1 MILSE
6 LVKAIKPLEVIGPTD
21 VEVNGLHF
29 DSRKINKGD
38 VFVAQVGTAV
48 DGHTF
53 IDGCVAKGASAIV
66 LSKREYMADVQRDNV
81 QCTKG
86 GTTFILVENTDKAL
100 GLMASKWFGEPSK
113 ELTLVGVT
121 GTNGKTTIATLLY
134 KLVRALGHKAG
145 LLSTVVNYIEDE
157 AVPATHTTP
166 DAIELN
172 GLLRRM
178 VDAGCEYAF
187 MEVSSH
193 AIAQERI
200 AGLDFDGALFT
211 NLTRDHIDYHK
222 TFDNYRDTK
231 KRLFDGLKK
240 SAFAVTNKDD
250 KNGLVMTQNCKAE
263 VKTYS
268 TRSLAD
274 YKAQILEEGFEGM
287 MLNING
293 KEVFVPLVGRFNV
306 SNLLC
311 IYGAALCLGFEEL
324 EVLRVLSTLK
334 PVNGRFETIRSPKG
348 WTAIVDYAHT
358 PDAVDNVIQT
368 IREIISPTPGEFYDR
383 PLDARSSGALHPR
396 REGERHPKL
405 ITVVGCGGNRDKG
418 KRPMM
423 AQIAKKGSEQL
434 ILTSDN
440 PRDEEP
446 ADILNDMKAGLTEE
460 ELRSTL
466 VIEDREAAI
475 QTACTLAQSGDVI
488 LIAGKG
494 HEDYQIIKGV
504 KHHFD
509 DHEVV
514 KRYL

>member
-1 MILSE
+1 MLLSE
-6 LVKAIKPLEVIGPTD
+6 LLTAIEPIEVIGETKK
-21 VEVNGLHF
+21 EIKGLHF
-29 DSRKINKGD
+29 DSRKIGEGD
-38 VFVAQVGTAV
+38 LFVAQVGTAV

-53 IDGCVAKGASAIV
+53 IDGCVEKGAAAVV
-66 LSKREYMADVQRDNV
+66 LSDRKYLP
-81 QCTKG
+81 KG
-86 GTTFILVENTDKAL
+86 AVSHQPSEVSYILVENTDKAL
-100 GLMASKWFGEPSK
+100 GLLASKWFGEPSK
-113 ELTLVGVT
+113 ALTLVGVT

-157 AVPATHTTP
+157 AVAATHTTP

-172 GLLRRM
+172 GLLKRM

-193 AIAQERI
+193 AIAQERV

-250 KNGLVMTQNCKAE
+250 KNGLVMTQNCKAG
-263 VKTYS
+263 VHTYS

-324 EVLRVLSTLK
+324 DVLRVLSTLK

-358 PDAVDNVIQT
+358 PDAVDNVIST
-368 IREIISPTPGEFYDR
+368 IREILNPSP
-383 PLDARSSGALHPR
+383 ALPT
-396 REGERHPKL
+396 REGGRNPKL
-405 ITVVGCGGNRDKG
+405 ITVIGCGGNRDKG

-446 ADILNDMKAGLTEE
+446 RDILKDMTDGLTEE

-466 VIEDREAAI
+466 VIEDRAAAI
-475 QTACTLAQSGDVI
+475 QTACTLAQAGDVI
-488 LIAGKG
+488 LVAGKG

-509 DHEVV
+509 DHEQVR
-514 KRYL
+514 KHL

>member
-1 MILSE
+1 MILKD
-6 LVKAIKPLEVIGPTD
+6 LLNAIEPIEVIGRTD
-21 VEVNGLHF
+21 IEIKSLHF
-29 DSRKINKGD
+29 DSRKIGAGD
-38 VFVAQVGTAV
+38 LFVAQVGTAV

-53 IDGCVAKGASAIV
+53 IDSCIANGAAAIV
-66 LSKREYMADVQRDNV
+66 LSKREFMANGKCPTSNV
-81 QCTKG
+81 QP
-86 GTTFILVENTDKAL
+86 TFILVENTDKAL
-100 GLMASKWFGEPSK
+100 GLLASKWFGEPSK
-113 ELTLVGVT
+113 ALTLVGVT

-134 KLVRALGHKAG
+134 KLVRAMGHKAG
-145 LLSTVVNYIEDE
+145 LLSTVVNYIDSE

-166 DAIELN
+166 DALELN
-172 GLLRRM
+172 ALLRRM
-178 VDAGCEYAF
+178 VDAGCTYAF

-231 KRLFDGLKK
+231 KRLFDTLKPT
-240 SAFAVTNKDD
+240 AFAVTNKDD
-250 KNGLVMTQNCKAE
+250 KNGLVMTQNCKAT
-263 VKTYS
+263 VHTYS

-274 YKAQILEEGFEGM
+274 YKAQILEEGFDGM
-287 MLNING
+287 MLSING

-311 IYGAALCLGFEEL
+311 IYGAALNLGFDEL
-324 EVLRVLSTLK
+324 DILRVLSTLK
-334 PVNGRFETIRSPKG
+334 PVNGRFETIHSPKG

-368 IREIISPTPGEFYDR
+368 IREIKKE
-383 PLDARSSGALHPR
+383 GA
-396 REGERHPKL
+396 KL

-446 ADILNDMKAGLTEE
+446 LDILNDMKAGLTET

-466 VIEDREAAI
+466 VIEDRAAAI
-475 QTACTLAQSGDVI
+475 QTACTLAQANDVI

-509 DHEVV
+509 DHEQV
-514 KRYL
+514 KKYC

>member
-1 MILSE
+1 MLLSE
-6 LVKAIKPLEVIGPTD
+6 LLTAIEPIEVIGST
-21 VEVNGLHF
+21 EKEIKGLHF
-29 DSRKINKGD
+29 DSRKVGQGD
-38 VFVAQVGTAV
+38 LFVAQVGTAV

-53 IDGCVAKGASAIV
+53 IDGCVEKGAIAVV
-66 LSKREYMADVQRDNV
+66 LSDRAFMHDAKDV
-81 QCTKG
+81 TY
-86 GTTFILVENTDKAL
+86 ILVENTDKAL
-100 GLMASKWFGEPSK
+100 GLLASKWFGEPSK
-113 ELTLVGVT
+113 ALTLVGVT

-193 AIAQERI
+193 AIAQERV

-240 SAFAVTNKDD
+240 TAFAVTNKDD
-250 KNGLVMTQNCKAE
+250 KNGLVMTQNCKAD

-274 YKAQILEEGFEGM
+274 YKAQILEEGFDGM

-358 PDAVDNVIQT
+358 PDAVDNVIST
-368 IREIISPTPGEFYDR
+368 IREI
-383 PLDARSSGALHPR
+383 LDNGQRTMDKGQK
-396 REGERHPKL
+396 KL
-405 ITVVGCGGNRDKG
+405 ITVIGCGGNRDKG

-446 ADILNDMKAGLTEE
+446 ADILNDMKAGLTED

-466 VIEDREAAI
+466 VIEDRAAAI
-475 QTACTLAQSGDVI
+475 QTACTLAQAGDVI
-488 LIAGKG
+488 LVAGKG

-514 KRYL
+514 RKYAN

>member
-1 MILSE
+1 MILNE
-6 LVKAIKPLEVIGPTD
+6 LISAIKPIEVIGET
-21 VEVNGLHF
+21 EKEIKGIHF
-29 DSRKINKGD
+29 DSRKIGEGD
-38 VFVAQVGTAV
+38 LFVAQVGTAV

-53 IDGCVAKGASAIV
+53 IDGCVAKGAAAVV
-66 LSKREYMADVQRDNV
+66 LSDRKYIVDNG
-81 QCTKG
+81 QK
-86 GTTFILVENTDKAL
+86 TTYILVDNTDKAL
-100 GLMASKWFGEPSK
+100 GLLASKWFGEPSK
-113 ELTLVGVT
+113 KLTLVGVT

-178 VDAGCEYAF
+178 VEAGCEYVF

-250 KNGLVMTQNCKAE
+250 KNGLVMTQNCKAA
-263 VKTYS
+263 VHTYS

-274 YKAQILEEGFEGM
+274 YKAQILEEGFDGM

-311 IYGAALCLGFEEL
+311 IYGAALNLGFDEL

-368 IREIISPTPGEFYDR
+368 IREIKCE
-383 PLDARSSGALHPR
+383 GA
-396 REGERHPKL
+396 KL

-446 ADILNDMKAGLTEE
+446 ADILKDMTDGLTAE

-466 VIEDREAAI
+466 VIEDRAAAI
-475 QTACTLAQSGDVI
+475 QTACTLAQAGDVV
-488 LIAGKG
+488 LVAGKG

-504 KHHFD
+504 KYHFD

-514 KRYL
+514 KKYV

>member
-6 LVKAIKPLEVIGPTD
+6 LLKAIKPIEVIGATD
-21 VEVNGLHF
+21 KEIKGLHF
-29 DSRKINKGD
+29 DSRKIGEGD
-38 VFVAQVGTAV
+38 LFVAQVGTAV

-53 IDGCVAKGASAIV
+53 IDGCVANGAAAIV
-66 LSKREYMADVQRDNV
+66 LSNKEYLANAKANA
-81 QCTKG
+81 TY
-86 GTTFILVENTDKAL
+86 ILVDNTDKAL
-100 GLMASKWFGEPSK
+100 GLLASKWFGEPSK
-113 ELTLVGVT
+113 ALTLVGVT

-134 KLVRALGHKAG
+134 KLVRAMGHKAG

-157 AVPATHTTP
+157 AIPATHTTP

-240 SAFAVTNKDD
+240 TAFAVTNKDD
-250 KNGLVMTQNCKAE
+250 KNGLVMTQNCKAA
-263 VKTYS
+263 VHTYS

-274 YKAQILEEGFEGM
+274 YKAQILEEGFDGM

-358 PDAVDNVIQT
+358 PDAVDNVIST
-368 IREIISPTPGEFYDR
+368 INEILSQKLTANGQKQ
-383 PLDARSSGALHPR
+383 
-396 REGERHPKL
+396 KL

-423 AQIAKKGSEQL
+423 AQIAKHGSEQL

-446 ADILNDMKAGLTEE
+446 ADILKDMTDGLTAE

-466 VIEDREAAI
+466 VIEDRAAAI
-475 QTACTLAQSGDVI
+475 QTACTLAQNGDVI
-488 LIAGKG
+488 LVAGKG

-514 KRYL
+514 KRFL

>member
-6 LVKAIKPLEVIGPTD
+6 LLTAIEPIEVLGRTDIEIG
-21 VEVNGLHF
+21 GLHF
-29 DSRKINKGD
+29 DSRQIGAGD
-38 VFVAQVGTAV
+38 LFVAQVGTAV

-53 IDGCVAKGASAIV
+53 IDSCTNKGCAAVV
-66 LSKREYMADVQRDNV
+66 LSDKAYMP
-81 QCTKG
+81 KEPS
-86 GTTFILVENTDKAL
+86 TTYILVENTDRAL
-100 GLMASKWFGEPSK
+100 GLLASKWYGEPSK

-145 LLSTVVNYIEDE
+145 LLSTVVNYIDNE
-157 AVPATHTTP
+157 AITATHTTP
-166 DAIELN
+166 DAIALN
-172 GLLRRM
+172 SLLRRM

-193 AIAQERI
+193 SIAQERI

-231 KRLFDGLKK
+231 KRLFDSLKK
-240 SAFAVTNKDD
+240 SAFAITNKDD
-250 KNGLVMTQNCKAE
+250 KNGLVMTQNCQAT
-263 VKTYS
+263 VCTYS

-274 YKAQILEEGFEGM
+274 YKAQILEEGFDGM
-287 MLNING
+287 LLHINNR
-293 KEVFVPLVGRFNV
+293 EVFVPLVGRFNV

-311 IYGAALCLGFEEL
+311 IYGAALSLGFSETD
-324 EVLRVLSTLK
+324 VLCVLSTLR
-334 PVNGRFETIRSPKG
+334 PVNGRFETIHSPKG

-368 IREIISPTPGEFYDR
+368 IREIKKEG
-383 PLDARSSGALHPR
+383 AR
-396 REGERHPKL
+396 L

-423 AQIAKKGSEQL
+423 AQIAKRGSEQL

-440 PRDEEP
+440 PRNEDPKE
-446 ADILNDMKAGLTEE
+446 ILKDMTDGLNTD

-466 VIEDREAAI
+466 VIEDRAAAI
-475 QTACTLAQSGDVI
+475 QTACTLAQANDVI

-494 HEDYQIIKGV
+494 HEDYQIIQGV

-509 DHEVV
+509 DHEEV
-514 KRYL
+514 KKYI

>member
-6 LVKAIKPLEVIGPTD
+6 LLSVIKPIEVVGSTD
-21 VEVNGLHF
+21 REINGMHF
-29 DSRKINKGD
+29 DSRRIGKGD
-38 VFVAQVGTAV
+38 LFVAQVGTSV

-53 IDGCVAKGASAIV
+53 IDGCIDKGASAVV
-66 LSKREYMADVQRDNV
+66 LSDRNYLPQKASE
-81 QCTKG
+81 
-86 GTTFILVENTDKAL
+86 TTFVLVENTDKAL
-100 GLMASKWFGEPSK
+100 GLLASKWFDEPSK
-113 ELTLVGVT
+113 QLTLVGVT

-157 AVPATHTTP
+157 SVEATHTTP

-240 SAFAVTNKDD
+240 TAFAVTNKDD
-250 KNGLVMTQNCKAE
+250 KNGLVMTQNCKAT
-263 VKTYS
+263 VHTYS

-274 YKAQILEEGFEGM
+274 YKAQILEEGFDGM
-287 MLNING
+287 LLNING

-311 IYGAALCLGFEEL
+311 IYGAALNLGFDEL
-324 EVLRVLSTLK
+324 DVLRVWSTLK
-334 PVNGRFETIRSPKG
+334 PVNGRFETIHSPKG

-368 IREIISPTPGEFYDR
+368 IREIKCEN
-383 PLDARSSGALHPR
+383 A
-396 REGERHPKL
+396 KL

-423 AQIAKKGSEQL
+423 AQIAKHGSEQL

-446 ADILNDMKAGLTEE
+446 MDILKDMTDGLTEE
-460 ELRSTL
+460 ELKSTL
-466 VIEDREAAI
+466 VIEDRAAAI

-488 LIAGKG
+488 LVAGKG

-514 KRYL
+514 RKFANI

>member
-1 MILSE
+1 MNLTKLLE
-6 LVKAIKPLEVIGPTD
+6 AISPIEVVG
-21 VEVNGLHF
+21 GLDREIRSIAF
-29 DSRKINKGD
+29 DSRKVEEGTL
-38 VFVAQVGTAV
+38 FVAQVGTAV
-48 DGHTF
+48 DGHSF
-53 IDGCVAKGASAIV
+53 IGKCVEQGAAAVV
-66 LSKREYMADVQRDNV
+66 LSDRKYLPETPSGDVQGN
-81 QCTKG
+81 K
-86 GTTFILVENTDKAL
+86 GTTYILVEDTDEAL
-100 GLMASKWFGEPSK
+100 GLLASRWFGEPSK
-113 ELTLVGVT
+113 ALTLVGVT

-134 KLVRALGHKAG
+134 KLVRGLGHKAG
-145 LLSTVVNYIEDE
+145 LLSTVVNYIEEE

-178 VDAGCEYAF
+178 ADAGCEYAF

-193 AIAQERI
+193 AIAQKRV

-211 NLTRDHIDYHK
+211 NLTRDHIEYHK

-231 KRLFDGLKK
+231 KKLFDGLKK
-240 SAFAVTNKDD
+240 EAFAVTNKDD
-250 KNGLVMTQNCKAE
+250 KNGLVMTQNCKAQ
-263 VKTYS
+263 VTTYS
-268 TRSLAD
+268 TRTLAD

-287 MLNING
+287 ELQING
-293 KEVFVPLVGRFNV
+293 REVFVPLVGRFNV

-311 IYGAALCLGFEEL
+311 IYGAAMNLGFEPM
-324 EVLRVLSTLK
+324 EVLRVLSTLR
-334 PVNGRFETIRSPKG
+334 PVNGRFETIYSPKG

-368 IREIISPTPGEFYDR
+368 IREIKKD
-383 PLDARSSGALHPR
+383 GA
-396 REGERHPKL
+396 KL

-446 ADILNDMKAGLTEE
+446 AAILKDMTDGLTEE

-466 VIEDREAAI
+466 VIEDRAAAI
-475 QTACTLAQSGDVI
+475 QTACTLAQRGDVI
-488 LIAGKG
+488 LVAGKG

-514 KRYL
+514 RRFAE

>member
-6 LVKAIKPLEVIGPTD
+6 LLTAIEPIEVLGRTDIEIG
-21 VEVNGLHF
+21 GLHF
-29 DSRKINKGD
+29 DSRQIGAGFL
-38 VFVAQVGTAV
+38 FVAQVGTAV

-53 IDGCVAKGASAIV
+53 IESCANKGCAAVV
-66 LSKREYMADVQRDNV
+66 LSNKAYMPKEPSD
-81 QCTKG
+81 KELS
-86 GTTFILVENTDKAL
+86 TTYILVENTDHAL
-100 GLMASKWFGEPSK
+100 GMLASQWFGNPSH

-145 LLSTVVNYIEDE
+145 LLSTVVNYIDNE
-157 AVPATHTTP
+157 AITATHTTP
-166 DAIELN
+166 DAIALN
-172 GLLRRM
+172 SLLRRM

-193 AIAQERI
+193 SIAQERI

-231 KRLFDGLKK
+231 KRLFDSLKK
-240 SAFAVTNKDD
+240 SAFAITNKDD
-250 KNGLVMTQNCKAE
+250 KNGLVMTQNCQAA
-263 VKTYS
+263 VSTYS

-274 YKAQILEEGFEGM
+274 YKAQILEEGFDGM
-287 MLNING
+287 LLHINNR
-293 KEVFVPLVGRFNV
+293 EVFVPLVGRFNV

-311 IYGAALCLGFEEL
+311 IYGAALSLGFSETD
-324 EVLRVLSTLK
+324 VLCVLSTLR
-334 PVNGRFETIRSPKG
+334 PVNGRFETIHSPKG

-368 IREIISPTPGEFYDR
+368 IREIKKEG
-383 PLDARSSGALHPR
+383 AR
-396 REGERHPKL
+396 L

-423 AQIAKKGSEQL
+423 AQIAKRGSEQL

-440 PRDEEP
+440 PRNEDPKE
-446 ADILNDMKAGLTEE
+446 ILKDMTDGLNTD

-466 VIEDREAAI
+466 VIEDRAAAI
-475 QTACTLAQSGDVI
+475 QTACTLAQANDVI

-494 HEDYQIIKGV
+494 HEDYQIIQGV

-509 DHEVV
+509 DHEEV
-514 KRYL
+514 KKYI

>member
-1 MILSE
+1 MKLSE
-6 LVKAIKPLEVIGPTD
+6 LLQAIAPLEIIGTTD
-21 VEVNGLHF
+21 KEVSGIHF
-29 DSRKINKGD
+29 DSRKVGKGD

-53 IDGCVAKGASAIV
+53 IDGCVAKGAAAIV
-66 LSKREYMADVQRDNV
+66 LSNRAYMPADGQWTKDNRQV
-81 QCTKG
+81 TY
-86 GTTFILVENTDKAL
+86 ILVENTDKAL
-100 GLMASKWFGEPSK
+100 GLLASKWFGEPSK

-178 VDAGCEYAF
+178 VDAGCTYAF

-250 KNGLVMTQNCKAE
+250 KNGLVMTQNCKAP
-263 VKTYS
+263 VHTYS
-268 TRSLAD
+268 TRALAD

-287 MLNING
+287 LLSING

-311 IYGAALCLGFEEL
+311 IYGAALQLGFEKT
-324 EVLRVLSTLK
+324 EVLRVLSTLT

-368 IREIISPTPGEFYDR
+368 IREIIGSDKVTKDNVQR
-383 PLDARSSGALHPR
+383 
-396 REGERHPKL
+396 PKL

-423 AQIAKKGSEQL
+423 AQIAKRGSEQL

-446 ADILNDMKAGLTEE
+446 AEILNDMKAGLTEE

-466 VIEDREAAI
+466 VIEDRAAAI
-475 QTACTLAQSGDVI
+475 QTACTLAQAGDVI
-488 LIAGKG
+488 LVAGKG
-494 HEDYQIIKGV
+494 HEDYQIIRGV

-509 DHEVV
+509 DHEQVR
-514 KRYL
+514 KYI

>member
-1 MILSE
+1 MRLSE
-6 LVKAIKPLEVIGPTD
+6 LLTAIQPVEVIGTTD
-21 VEVNGLHF
+21 IEINNLHF
-29 DSRKINKGD
+29 DSRKIGPGD
-38 VFVAQVGTAV
+38 LFIAQVGTAV

-53 IDGCVAKGASAIV
+53 IDGCVDKGASAIV
-66 LSKREYMADVQRDNV
+66 LSDRAYLPADGQWTKDNRQV
-81 QCTKG
+81 TY
-86 GTTFILVENTDKAL
+86 ILVENTDKAL

-113 ELTLVGVT
+113 ALTLVGVT

-178 VDAGCEYAF
+178 VDAGCTYAF

-240 SAFAVTNKDD
+240 DAFAVTNKDD
-250 KNGLVMTQNCKAE
+250 KNGLVMTQNCKAK
-263 VKTYS
+263 VCTYS
-268 TRSLAD
+268 TRALAD
-274 YKAQILEEGFEGM
+274 YKAQILEEGFDGM

-311 IYGAALCLGFEEL
+311 IYGAALNLGFEEL
-324 EVLRVLSTLK
+324 DVLRVLSTLK
-334 PVNGRFETIRSPKG
+334 PVNGRFETIHSAKG

-368 IREIISPTPGEFYDR
+368 IREI
-383 PLDARSSGALHPR
+383 LDNGQRTMDNGQKR
-396 REGERHPKL
+396 KL
-405 ITVVGCGGNRDKG
+405 ITVIGCGGNRDKG

-423 AQIAKKGSEQL
+423 AQIAKHGSEQL

-446 ADILNDMKAGLTEE
+446 QAILKDMTDGLTEE

-466 VIEDREAAI
+466 VIEDRAVAI
-475 QTACTLAQSGDVI
+475 QTACTLAQKDDVI
-488 LIAGKG
+488 LVAGKG

-514 KRYL
+514 RKYAN

>member
-1 MILSE
+1 MLLSE
-6 LVKAIKPLEVIGPTD
+6 LLKAIKPIEVIGSTD
-21 VEVNGLHF
+21 KEIKGLHF
-29 DSRKINKGD
+29 DSRKVGEGD
-38 VFVAQVGTAV
+38 MFVAQVGTAV

-53 IDGCVAKGASAIV
+53 IDGCVAKGASAII

-81 QCTKG
+81 QCTKCDA
-86 GTTFILVENTDKAL
+86 TYILVENTDKAL
-100 GLMASKWFGEPSK
+100 GLLASRWFGEPSK
-113 ELTLVGVT
+113 KLTLVGVT

-157 AVPATHTTP
+157 AVAATHTTP

-172 GLLRRM
+172 GLLKRM

-193 AIAQERI
+193 AIAQERV

-250 KNGLVMTQNCKAE
+250 KNGLVMTQNCKA
-263 VKTYS
+263 VVHTYS

-324 EVLRVLSTLK
+324 DVLRVLSTLK

-358 PDAVDNVIQT
+358 PDAVDNVIST
-368 IREIISPTPGEFYDR
+368 IREILNPSP
-383 PLDARSSGALHPR
+383 ALPT
-396 REGERHPKL
+396 REGGRNPKL
-405 ITVVGCGGNRDKG
+405 ITVIGCGGNRDKG

-446 ADILNDMKAGLTEE
+446 RDILKDMTDGLTEE

-466 VIEDREAAI
+466 VIEDRAAAI
-475 QTACTLAQSGDVI
+475 QTACTLAQAGDVI
-488 LIAGKG
+488 LVAGKG

-509 DHEVV
+509 DHEQVR
-514 KRYL
+514 KHL

>member
-6 LVKAIKPLEVIGPTD
+6 LLQAINPLQVVGRTD
-21 VEVNGLHF
+21 VEITGIQF
-29 DSRKINKGD
+29 DSRKVERGNM
-38 VFVAQVGTAV
+38 FVAQVGTAV
-48 DGHTF
+48 DGHQF
-53 IDGCVAKGASAIV
+53 IDGCVAKGAAAVV
-66 LSKREYMADVQRDNV
+66 LSKLDHVPAVTE
-81 QCTKG
+81 
-86 GTTFILVENTDKAL
+86 GTTYVLVENTDQAL
-100 GLMASKWFGEPSK
+100 GQLACRWFGEPSQK
-113 ELTLVGVT
+113 LKLVGVT

-134 KLVRALGHKAG
+134 KLARALGHKAG
-145 LLSTVVNYIEDE
+145 LLSTVVNYIDSES
-157 AVPATHTTP
+157 VPATHTTP
-166 DAIELN
+166 DALELN
-172 GLLRRM
+172 GLLARM
-178 VDAGCEYAF
+178 VTAGCEYAF

-250 KNGLVMTQNCKAE
+250 RNGLVMTQNTKAK
-263 VKTYS
+263 VYS
-268 TRSLAD
+268 YSVRAMAD
-274 YKAQILEEGFEGM
+274 YRAHILEEGFEGM
-287 MLNING
+287 MLQIDG
-293 KEVFVPLVGRFNV
+293 QEVFVPLVGRFNV

-311 IYGAALCLGFEEL
+311 IYGAALNLGFDKM
-324 EVLRVLSTLK
+324 EVLRVLSTLT
-334 PVNGRFETIRSPKG
+334 PVNGRFETIHSPKG
-348 WTAIVDYAHT
+348 WTAVIDYAHT

-368 IREIISPTPGEFYDR
+368 INEIRKG
-383 PLDARSSGALHPR
+383 
-396 REGERHPKL
+396 KL

-423 AQIAKKGSEQL
+423 AQIAKHGSDQL

-446 ADILNDMKAGLTEE
+446 ADILRDMAAGLTND

-466 VIEDREAAI
+466 IIEDRESAI
-475 QTACTLAQSGDVI
+475 KTACTLAQANDVI
-488 LIAGKG
+488 LVAGKG

-514 KRYL
+514 KSCL

>member
-6 LVKAIKPLEVIGPTD
+6 LLSVIEPIEVVGSVDKEIK
-21 VEVNGLHF
+21 GLHF
-29 DSRKINKGD
+29 DSRKVGEGNL
-38 VFVAQVGTAV
+38 FVAQVGTAV

-66 LSKREYMADVQRDNV
+66 LSKREYIA
-81 QCTKG
+81 K
-86 GTTFILVENTDKAL
+86 TTSLTEDRPLSPTYILVENTDKAL
-100 GLMASKWFGEPSK
+100 GLLASKWFGEPSK
-113 ELTLVGVT
+113 ALTLVGVT

-134 KLVRALGHKAG
+134 KLVRAMGHKAG

-193 AIAQERI
+193 SIAQERI

-240 SAFAVTNKDD
+240 TAFAVTNKDD
-250 KNGLVMTQNCKAE
+250 KNGLVMTQNCKAT
-263 VKTYS
+263 VHTYS
-268 TRSLAD
+268 TRALAD

-287 MLNING
+287 MLNMNG

-334 PVNGRFETIRSPKG
+334 PVNGRFETIRSEKG

-368 IREIISPTPGEFYDR
+368 IREIKKE
-383 PLDARSSGALHPR
+383 GA
-396 REGERHPKL
+396 KL

-446 ADILNDMKAGLTEE
+446 KDILKDMTDGLTAE

-466 VIEDREAAI
+466 VIEDRAAAI
-475 QTACTLAQSGDVI
+475 QTACMLAQKGDVI
-488 LIAGKG
+488 LVAGKG

-509 DHEVV
+509 DHEEVR
-514 KRYL
+514 KYANI

>member
-6 LVKAIKPLEVIGPTD
+6 LISVLKPIEVIGTTNI
-21 VEVNGLHF
+21 EIHGLHF
-29 DSRKINKGD
+29 DSRKIGAND
-38 VFVAQVGTAV
+38 LFVAQVGTAV

-53 IDGCVAKGASAIV
+53 IDGCVAQGCTAVV
-66 LSKREYMADVQRDNV
+66 LSKREYIRQQPTANSQ
-81 QCTKG
+81 QPTY
-86 GTTFILVENTDKAL
+86 ILVDNTDHAL
-100 GLMASKWFGEPSK
+100 GLLASKWFGEPSK
-113 ELTLVGVT
+113 LLTLVGVT

-134 KLVRALGHKAG
+134 KLVRAMGHKAG

-172 GLLRRM
+172 GLLRKM
-178 VDAGCEYAF
+178 VDAGCSYAF

-240 SAFAVTNKDD
+240 TAFAVTNKDD
-250 KNGLVMTQNCKAE
+250 KNGLVMTQNCKAS
-263 VKTYS
+263 VHTYS

-274 YKAQILEEGFEGM
+274 YKAQILEEGFDGM
-287 MLNING
+287 LLNING

-311 IYGAALCLGFEEL
+311 IYGSALNLGFEEL

-334 PVNGRFETIRSPKG
+334 PVNGRFETIHSPKG

-368 IREIISPTPGEFYDR
+368 IRDIKKE
-383 PLDARSSGALHPR
+383 GA
-396 REGERHPKL
+396 KL

-423 AQIAKKGSEQL
+423 AQIAKRGSEQL

-466 VIEDREAAI
+466 VIEDRAAAI
-475 QTACTLAQSGDVI
+475 QTACTLAQADDVI
-488 LIAGKG
+488 LVAGKG

-509 DHEVV
+509 DHEQVR
-514 KRYL
+514 KYC

>member
-1 MILSE
+1 MCTATECAYWKNDNKRTLMILKE
-6 LVKAIKPLEVIGPTD
+6 LLSVIKPIEVIGSTD
-21 VEVNGLHF
+21 KEINGLHF
-29 DSRKINKGD
+29 DSRKIGAGD
-38 VFVAQVGTAV
+38 LFVAQVGTAV

-53 IDGCVAKGASAIV
+53 IAGCVAKGAAAVV
-66 LSKREYMADVQRDNV
+66 LSNRNYLPKEV
-81 QCTKG
+81 G
-86 GTTFILVENTDKAL
+86 ETTFILVENTDRAL
-100 GLMASKWFGEPSK
+100 GLLASKWFGEPSK
-113 ELTLVGVT
+113 ALTLVGVT

-145 LLSTVVNYIEDE
+145 LLSTVINYIEDE

-178 VDAGCEYAF
+178 VDAHCTYAF

-193 AIAQERI
+193 AIAQERV

-240 SAFAVTNKDD
+240 SAFAITNKDD
-250 KNGLVMTQNCKAE
+250 KNGLVMTQNCKAA
-263 VKTYS
+263 VRTYS

-274 YKAQILEEGFEGM
+274 YKAQILEEGFDGM
-287 MLNING
+287 LLNLNG

-311 IYGAALCLGFEEL
+311 IYGAALNLGFDEL
-324 EVLRVLSTLK
+324 NVLRVLSTLK
-334 PVNGRFETIRSPKG
+334 PVNGRFETIHSAKG

-368 IREIISPTPGEFYDR
+368 IREILGSDKVTKDKVQR
-383 PLDARSSGALHPR
+383 
-396 REGERHPKL
+396 KL

-460 ELRSTL
+460 ELKSTL
-466 VIEDREAAI
+466 VIEDRAAAI
-475 QTACTLAQSGDVI
+475 QTACTLAQAGDVI
-488 LIAGKG
+488 LVAGKG

-509 DHEVV
+509 DHEQVR
-514 KRYL
+514 KYI

>member
-1 MILSE
+1 MQLQELLS
-6 LVKAIKPLEVIGPTD
+6 VIEPIEIIGSTD
-21 VEVNGLHF
+21 KEINGLHF
-29 DSRKINKGD
+29 DSRKIGEGD

-53 IDGCVAKGASAIV
+53 IDGCVAKGAAAVV
-66 LSKREYMADVQRDNV
+66 LSNKEYIKHQTSNI
-81 QCTKG
+81 TY
-86 GTTFILVENTDKAL
+86 ILVENTDKAL
-100 GLMASKWFGEPSK
+100 GLLASKWFGEPSK
-113 ELTLVGVT
+113 ALTLVGVT

-145 LLSTVVNYIEDE
+145 LLSTVVNYIEDK

-178 VDAGCEYAF
+178 VDAGCTYAF

-250 KNGLVMTQNCKAE
+250 KNGLVMTQNCKAA
-263 VKTYS
+263 VHTYS

-274 YKAQILEEGFEGM
+274 YKAQILEEGFDGM
-287 MLNING
+287 LLSLNG

-311 IYGAALCLGFEEL
+311 IYGAALNLGFEEL
-324 EVLRVLSTLK
+324 DVLRVLSTLK
-334 PVNGRFETIRSPKG
+334 PVNGRFETIHSPKG

-368 IREIISPTPGEFYDR
+368 IREIKKE
-383 PLDARSSGALHPR
+383 GA
-396 REGERHPKL
+396 KL

-423 AQIAKKGSEQL
+423 AKIAKQGSEQL

-466 VIEDREAAI
+466 VIEDRAAAI
-475 QTACTLAQSGDVI
+475 QTACTLAQANDVI
-488 LIAGKG
+488 LVAGKG

-514 KRYL
+514 RKYC